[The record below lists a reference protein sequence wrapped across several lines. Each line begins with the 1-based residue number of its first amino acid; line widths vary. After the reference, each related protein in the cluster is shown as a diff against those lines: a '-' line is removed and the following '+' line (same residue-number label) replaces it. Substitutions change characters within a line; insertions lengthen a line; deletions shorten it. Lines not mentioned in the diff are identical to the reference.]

1 MDKDQ
6 IVEIEEQEE
15 ENKVYIGKQIRKLR
29 TVRGIS
35 LQSLSED
42 LGMSYS
48 YLSGL
53 ENEKHSITLN
63 NLQRIAN
70 YFKVDL
76 ISLLSV
82 NDQETLYIEKDKR
95 VSNEMDDGIIFQIVT
110 NENIKNLQISFVT
123 IPPHSPSER
132 NIHKH
137 VEGDEFIYVIEG
149 EVIVIVEDTK
159 YVLKKE
165 DCLIFSSDKE
175 HTIYTEGKPSK
186 IMLVSSPPY
195 GNRIWESP
203 IIFKEDLNGK

>member
-1 MDKDQ
+1 MDKDKV
-6 IVEIEEQEE
+6 VEVEEQE
-15 ENKVYIGKQIRKLR
+15 ENKVYIGKKIRKLR
-29 TVRGIS
+29 TIRGIS
-35 LQSLSED
+35 LQRLSED

-76 ISLLSV
+76 ISLLRV
-82 NDQETLYIEKDKR
+82 NDQETIYIEKDKR
-95 VSNEMDDGIIFQIVT
+95 VSNVMDDGIIFQVVT
-110 NENIKNLQISFVT
+110 NENIKNLQVSFVT
-123 IPPHSPSER
+123 IPPNAPTER

-175 HTIYTEGKPSK
+175 HTIYTEAKPSK

-195 GNRIWESP
+195 GNRNI
-203 IIFKEDLNGK
+203 